1 MFRQLIYL
9 ETLFYFFAFVGQRVV
24 SKDSDV
30 NERRQVVS
38 DPEILCIF
46 YISFM

>member
-24 SKDSDV
+24 SKNRDV
-30 NERRQVVS
+30 DERRQVVS
-38 DPEILCIF
+38 DSEILCIF